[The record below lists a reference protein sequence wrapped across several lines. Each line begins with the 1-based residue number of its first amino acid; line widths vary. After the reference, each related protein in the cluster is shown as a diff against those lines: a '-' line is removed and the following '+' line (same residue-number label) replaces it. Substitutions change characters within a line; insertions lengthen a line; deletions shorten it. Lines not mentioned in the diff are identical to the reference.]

1 MTATQSHPSGLAGRD
16 HDGPD
21 ILCEDL
27 VRIYSTEGV
36 EIQALQGLNLR
47 VEPGDVVALV
57 GASGSGKST
66 LLNILSGLD
75 KPTGGRA
82 TVAGVNLNSMTRS
95 QRVRDQRHTVGFVG
109 QQTSRNLMPRLTAAE
124 NVALPLLISGAR
136 ERRERVGELL
146 DLLGVADVANRR
158 PAEMSGGQQQRVA
171 IATAVANNPSV
182 LLADEPTG
190 ELDDAMSEVVLE
202 SMRDASERLGV
213 TVLIG
218 THGATTA
225 DHGRRTGRIRDG
237 NASTEVLRH
246 AEVDEHGVEHLVAQE
261 YTVIDRAGRLQ
272 LPSGYVTDLGLRD
285 RVRLELEVDHVG
297 VWPDQERHKA
307 VAADRQSHE
316 RHEAAGPDG
325 QSHERHQAVAP
336 DRQSHERHKAVAP
349 DRQSHERH
357 KAVAPDRQPHE
368 RHKAVAPDRQPHE
381 RHHEVAPDAHPQR
394 DNADQTPDDAAF
406 RRPEEDQ

>member
-82 TVAGVNLNSMTRS
+82 TVAGVNLNAMTRT
-95 QRVRDQRHTVGFVG
+95 QRVHYQRHTVGFVW
-109 QQTSRNLMPRLTAAE
+109 QQTSRNLMPFLTAAE
-124 NVALPLLISGAR
+124 NVALPLLISGAH

-146 DLLGVADVANRR
+146 ELLDVADVADRR

-190 ELDDAMSEVVLE
+190 ELDDAMSAVVLE

-213 TVLIG
+213 TVLIV
-218 THGATTA
+218 THDPTIA
-225 DHGRRTGRIRDG
+225 DHVRRTVQIRDG
-237 NASTEVLRH
+237 NTSTEVLRH
-246 AEVDEHGVEHLVAQE
+246 VEVDEHGREHLVAQE
-261 YTVIDRAGRLQ
+261 YTVIDRAGRMQ
-272 LPSGYVTDLGLRD
+272 LPSGYVTELGLRD
-285 RVRLELEVDHVG
+285 RVRLELESDHVG
-297 VWPDQERHKA
+297 VWPDQERNRPVEPEPHHPA
-307 VAADRQSHE
+307 SEDTGADRH
-316 RHEAAGPDG
+316 
-325 QSHERHQAVAP
+325 
-336 DRQSHERHKAVAP
+336 
-349 DRQSHERH
+349 
-357 KAVAPDRQPHE
+357 
-368 RHKAVAPDRQPHE
+368 
-381 RHHEVAPDAHPQR
+381 
-394 DNADQTPDDAAF
+394 TPDVDPGAPTDPGRHRHTVRDDDPHAAF
-406 RRPEEDQ
+406 RRPEEGQ